1 MNDKARV
8 SPRWDMY
15 TRMIDGH
22 LGSLRLNLGLNSW
35 KREGDVKEIFF
46 LFIRKFFGNFS
57 RVGLLDLFFFYGFEE
72 KVF

>member
-1 MNDKARV
+1 MPLLNDKARV

-46 LFIRKFFGNFS
+46 LFIRWKFFEGRAFGS
-57 RVGLLDLFFFYGFEE
+57 FFFLR
-72 KVF
+72 V

>member
-1 MNDKARV
+1 MPLLNDKARV

-46 LFIRKFFGNFS
+46 LFIRWKFFEGFWI
-57 RVGLLDLFFFYGFEE
+57 FFFYGFEE